1 MSLTRLWDGNEIDFA
16 DCIDTVGDHGI
27 LTDGEWC
34 CGFRCEVQD
43 LIAQGYNVFSSKYNR
58 YVSNFCDCGSV
69 NQHEHLEIFFVC
81 LNKDILNENTAG
93 FIDHFET
100 SFDDDVYTLRIPAY
114 YFMSRASAKR
124 VANCLHWLEAHNM
137 YMLPLTI
144 AATEMAKRLKP
155 ENEYDTKRVED
166 ARLKHEE
173 RMKRFDLVFWWE
185 QYMDWK
191 DVYDEEYPKLEAKVE
206 QYKQEHKTS
215 IEACCRWRDKIIFK
229 RQIVDDF
236 PEEVKIYNQM
246 KQELGEMWDT
256 TRMFRR
262 ILDIL
267 KSAEEQNIPAAQ
279 VVMNDCVR
287 MHYWW

>member
-1 MSLTRLWDGNEIDFA
+1 MSLKTLWDGNDIDFA
-16 DCIDTVGDHGI
+16 DCIDTVGDKGN
-27 LTDGEWC
+27 LNDGDWC
-34 CGFRCEVQD
+34 SEFRCEVQK

-81 LNKDILNENTAG
+81 LNKGILNENTAG
-93 FIDHFET
+93 FIDHVET
-100 SFDDDVYTLRIPAY
+100 SFDDYVYTLRIPAY
-114 YFMSRASAKR
+114 YFMTKAAAKR

-206 QYKQEHKTS
+206 QYRQEHYT
-215 IEACCRWRDKIIFK
+215 ALNARLR
-229 RQIVDDF
+229 F

-246 KQELGEMWDT
+246 KQELDEMWDT
-256 TRMFRR
+256 TRMFRH
-262 ILDIL
+262 ILDIF
-267 KSAEEQNIPAAQ
+267 KSAEEQNIPAAKAL
-279 VVMNDCVR
+279 MNDCVKR
-287 MHYWW
+287 HYWW